1 MASSLQFWDW
11 LENRRGENDKVFR
24 EIWKVVETEVRKT
37 VVAKRRRRRKEGKGG
52 KKIRGKRTKK
62 RIKEKEKTKKE

>member
-1 MASSLQFWDW
+1 M
-11 LENRRGENDKVFR
+11 
-24 EIWKVVETEVRKT
+24 ETEVRKT